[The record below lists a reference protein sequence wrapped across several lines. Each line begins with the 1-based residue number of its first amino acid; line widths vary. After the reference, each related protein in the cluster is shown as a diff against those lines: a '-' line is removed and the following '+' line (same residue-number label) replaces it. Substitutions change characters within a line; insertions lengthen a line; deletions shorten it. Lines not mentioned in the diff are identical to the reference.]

1 MSESQ
6 HSRRFLFIGGLG
18 AVLASL
24 CCLGPLLLLALG
36 FSGAWLANLTA
47 LEPYRP
53 GFIILSLVALFF
65 AWQRIFRPMPG
76 SCQPGELCAQSLTR
90 RRHALI
96 FWGVVLLLLLALT
109 FPYFLPLF
117 YYDCMDA
124 GGRATQEQLPR
135 RLL

>member
-6 HSRRFLFIGGLG
+6 RSRRFLFIGGLG

-53 GFIILSLVALFF
+53 IFIILSLIALFF
-65 AWQRIFRPMPG
+65 AWQRIFRPVP
-76 SCQPGELCAQSLTR
+76 SCRPGEPCALSPDR
-90 RRHALI
+90 RRHAVI
-96 FWGVVLLLLLALT
+96 FWGVLALILLALV
-109 FPYFLPLF
+109 FPYLLPLF

-135 RLL
+135 RSL

>member
-18 AVLASL
+18 AILASL

-36 FSGAWLANLTA
+36 FSGAWLANLSA

-53 GFIILSLVALFF
+53 IFILISLIALFF
-65 AWQRIFRPMPG
+65 AGQRIFRPIPG
-76 SCQPGELCAQSLTR
+76 CQPGEPCALPPVS
-90 RRHALI
+90 RRHAVI
-96 FWGVVLLLLLALT
+96 FWGVVSLVLLALI

-117 YYDCMDA
+117 YYDFMDA
-124 GGRATQEQLPR
+124 GGRATQEQSPR
-135 RLL
+135 RVL

>member
-6 HSRRFLFIGGLG
+6 YSWRYLFIGGLG

-53 GFIILSLVALFF
+53 VFILSSLIALFF
-65 AWQRIFRPMPG
+65 AGQRIFRPIPN
-76 SCQPGELCAQSLTR
+76 CQPGQSCALPSVR
-90 RRHALI
+90 RRHAVI
-96 FWGVVLLLLLALT
+96 FWGVVLLVLLALI

-117 YYDCMDA
+117 Y
-124 GGRATQEQLPR
+124 
-135 RLL
+135 